1 MNFGGSEELLRASTN
16 LCKANLCYGQ
26 LLIIGPEY
34 LIVGEITCLV
44 FTLGYLCLPGLVI
57 PHLYCLLTPPT
68 ILLIIFFR
76 FLHPYPGTR
85 LSWKIITVIQI
96 LVRVNWIWDSGYL
109 SVRRIL
115 RSHVRIS
122 YFLPISV
129 CSNYRFGEFWI
140 SLNRCQ
146 ITQKEM
152 GLTTIYQGPTDFM
165 PFKLSF
171 QCSSETGVGSIT
183 PLSMGGA

>member
-1 MNFGGSEELLRASTN
+1 MNFGGSEELLRALTN
-16 LCKANLCYGQ
+16 LYKANLCYGQ

-57 PHLYCLLTPPT
+57 PHLYYLLTPPT

-85 LSWKIITVIQI
+85 LSWKIIIVI
-96 LVRVNWIWDSGYL
+96 
-109 SVRRIL
+109 
-115 RSHVRIS
+115 
-122 YFLPISV
+122 

-146 ITQKEM
+146 ISQKEM
-152 GLTTIYQGPTDFM
+152 GRTTICQGTTDFM

-171 QCSSETGVGSIT
+171 QCSETRVGSTT